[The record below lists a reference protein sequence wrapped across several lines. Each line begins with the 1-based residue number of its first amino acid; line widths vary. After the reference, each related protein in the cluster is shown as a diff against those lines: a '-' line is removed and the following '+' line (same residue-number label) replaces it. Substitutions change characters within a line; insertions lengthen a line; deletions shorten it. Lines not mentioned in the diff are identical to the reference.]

1 MSNAF
6 NFKQI
11 AEVMSQMNPLFH
23 FQAQNP
29 NLTPYAALDQ
39 YMANVQ
45 SNSNPNSNANNQT
58 NGPAP
63 GQRTPVPGMQ
73 QFPMGAGV
81 SPASGHLSLPGGSPH
96 IGGSPAQ
103 VHMQAPGMALQQS
116 QQGTSSSGPSA
127 NTSPNVSNKRRRP
140 SGVKMEE
147 DAGPTQVNGTGG
159 ANAQKVKQSPRVGNK
174 RQKGTAS

>member
-1 MSNAF
+1 
-6 NFKQI
+6 
-11 AEVMSQMNPLFH
+11 MSQMNPLFQ
-23 FQAQNP
+23 FQHQNP

-45 SNSNPNSNANNQT
+45 AAANNTNANNQA
-58 NGPAP
+58 NGLAA
-63 GQRTPVPGMQ
+63 GQRTPGPGGMQ
-73 QFPMGAGV
+73 QFSMGAGV

-96 IGGSPAQ
+96 LGGSPAQ
-103 VHMQAPGMALQQS
+103 AHMQAPGMALQQS

-140 SGVKMEE
+140 SGVKTEE
-147 DAGPTQVNGTGG
+147 DSAQVNGTGG